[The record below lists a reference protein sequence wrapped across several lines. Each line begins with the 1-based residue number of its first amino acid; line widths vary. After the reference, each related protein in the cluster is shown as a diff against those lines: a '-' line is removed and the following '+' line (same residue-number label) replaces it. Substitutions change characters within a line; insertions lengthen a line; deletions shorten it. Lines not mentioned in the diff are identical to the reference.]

1 MSSWEEIKAEGNDL
15 LNKGDSLAAADKYT
29 QALALLEAS
38 ANPSPSDAQILF
50 SNRSAAELKSGKYV
64 EALSDA
70 ERCIELGKDWAKAYN
85 RQANALKALG
95 RLDEALAACEYGLK
109 LEPGNGPLLA
119 LSKAVLAAQVVDKL
133 LGTWHGMVAEEVG
146 GYMQVFEF
154 VNDYEVIVRV
164 LGTTV
169 NARYE
174 LNVTAEPH
182 PHLDINV
189 PNSPGAAFVRHIY
202 RFASDGNELEL
213 CSPYL
218 RPPEERPTEFTGL
231 GMVVMK
237 RGEYVR
243 SEEEEA
249 FRTEMAK
256 MTDEERVEEF
266 LRQCISAV
274 PEIDVR
280 PFESDS
286 DAEIAKKLTAN
297 VKFQTFYQS
306 CTDRI
311 GSEAEGEVKEIM
323 IGNKKPTSQ
332 VISDLVIQFR
342 NKMFAAGLIAG
353 EDVPEQPRQQHQQQ
367 AQVHEVEDAPAAT
380 GEPAKK
386 KKDGKKKAGKKASEA
401 QPETPAAAAAAAST
415 SAESNNW
422 LLVVA
427 VLTAVGV
434 VAAVAGAVWFRNQRD

>member
-15 LNKGDSLAAADKYT
+15 LNKGDSIGAAEKYT
-29 QALALLEAS
+29 QALALLEES
-38 ANPSPSDAQILF
+38 ANPSDAQILF
-50 SNRSAAELKSGKYV
+50 SNRSAAELRSGKYA

-95 RLDEALAACEYGLK
+95 RLDEALAACDYGLG
-109 LEPGNGPLLA
+109 LEPDNGPLVA
-119 LSKAVLAAQVVDKL
+119 LHKAVLSAQVVDKL

-154 VNDYEVIVRV
+154 VNDFEVIVRV

-202 RFASDGNELEL
+202 RFANDGNELEL

-218 RPPEERPTEFTGL
+218 RPPEERPTEFAGL
-231 GMVVMK
+231 GMVIMK
-237 RGEYVR
+237 RGEHVR
-243 SEEEEA
+243 SQEEEA
-249 FRTEMAK
+249 FRVEMAK
-256 MTDEERVEEF
+256 KTEEERVEEF

-274 PEIDVR
+274 PELDVR

-311 GSEAEGEVKEIM
+311 GSETEGEVKEIM
-323 IGNKKPTSQ
+323 IGNKKPTTQ
-332 VISDLVIQFR
+332 AISDLVIQFR

-353 EDVPEQPRQQHQQQ
+353 GDVPEQQQQ
-367 AQVHEVEDAPAAT
+367 VQVQEVEDAPPAAAAAAT
-380 GEPAKK
+380 VAEPAKK
-386 KKDGKKKAGKKASEA
+386 KKDGKKKTAKKANEA
-401 QPETPAAAAAAAST
+401 ETKPETPAAASVEA
-415 SAESNNW
+415 SNNW
-422 LLVVA
+422 LPVVA
-427 VLTAVGV
+427 VLAAVGV